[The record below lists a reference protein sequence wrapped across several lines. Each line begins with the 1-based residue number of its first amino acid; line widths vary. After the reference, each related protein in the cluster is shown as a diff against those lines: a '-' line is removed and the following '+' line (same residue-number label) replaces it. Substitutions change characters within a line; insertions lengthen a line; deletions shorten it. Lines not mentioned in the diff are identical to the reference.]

1 MSPCGPNSSVPA
13 GISSSLSTFSTFSFV
28 IFMSPPAVE
37 YLFFVAR
44 STVGMTGSPVLML
57 PKKTHPP
64 PGLRDLSPRA
74 PPPCDRA
81 APGENTAKF
90 NPPRAPPRQDS
101 LERIQPRAKSSR
113 NLSPSRATTASGL
126 PPAARSHT
134 TRAPERHGQRPTKPR
149 PGLALGWSRRQ
160 SPSSGARVYSIYQVR
175 PTRCN
180 RRLHRFHHPTL
191 DLRSRRAL

>member
-1 MSPCGPNSSVPA
+1 MKRLPQGGVGVPTPPQA
-13 GISSSLSTFSTFSFV
+13 LSEGQFSRGHT
-28 IFMSPPAVE
+28 
-37 YLFFVAR
+37 AR
-44 STVGMTGSPVLML
+44 SPIRGHLAPYERQIHTPRAPVLML

-64 PGLRDLSPRA
+64 PGPRDRSPRA
-74 PPPCDRA
+74 PTPCDRA
-81 APGENTAKF
+81 ARGENPAKF
-90 NPPRAPPRQDS
+90 NPPRPPPRQDS